1 MKASDPPLKIEQFP
15 DFKHNAATSAVTL
28 GLLSYIT
35 PMTPI
40 GVVTLLIVKLFGLRH
55 VSRTLPTG
63 SLNFAISFIEC
74 LIPSILFLFK
84 ISLSTKCFLLT
95 FFTSAYAGGHITKA
109 QKEQTIQCLGHYSA
123 TAVLPADSIEV
134 ENLETVSYTH
144 LTLPTTPYV

>member
-1 MKASDPPLKIEQFP
+1 MILFFRKLSLNKLANNLFELKASDPPLKIEQFP

-55 VSRTLPTG
+55 VSKTLPTG

-95 FFTSAYAGGHITKA
+95 FFTSFKFSLIILFEFFKR
-109 QKEQTIQCLGHYSA
+109 
-123 TAVLPADSIEV
+123 D
-134 ENLETVSYTH
+134 
-144 LTLPTTPYV
+144 